1 MRCDS
6 AFASIYDEAGEE
18 IENAEMLFMDQGAY
32 IYRAYSNGHPY
43 DTAQVLNLLNHLS
56 NSISTKT
63 EGLRVDRLEGLVSS
77 LRLFFRSYQTS
88 YFISPL
94 FRSSSFILS
103 WWSDEVYLECGILIR
118 I

>member
-63 EGLRVDRLEGLVSS
+63 EGLRVDRLGGLVSS
-77 LRLFFRSYQTS
+77 LYLKVQVSYSHGGRTKYTLS
-88 YFISPL
+88 VAL
-94 FRSSSFILS
+94 SFNP
-103 WWSDEVYLECGILIR
+103 YLKLVFYKSKLV
-118 I
+118 